1 MARSDGDAILKNARG
16 AIGKQIVIKQ
26 YGKKT
31 VITAYPDMSNV
42 KPSKVQKMKRNL
54 FKEAVAYAQKII
66 RDKKK
71 KAAYAAK
78 LKKGTSV
85 YHAAIREYMNRKRE

>member
-1 MARSDGDAILKNARG
+1 MARSDSNAILKKARG

-42 KPSKVQKMKRNL
+42 N
-54 FKEAVAYAQKII
+54 
-66 RDKKK
+66 
-71 KAAYAAK
+71 AK
-78 LKKGTSV
+78 LFGIGYYFLSKG
-85 YHAAIREYMNRKRE
+85 

>member
-1 MARSDGDAILKNARG
+1 MARSDSNAILKKARG

-31 VITAYPDMSNV
+31 VITAYPDMSHV
-42 KPSKVQKMKRNL
+42 KPSQSQQMRRNI
-54 FKEAVAYAQKII
+54 FKEAVTYAQGII

-71 KAAYAAK
+71 KAAYAAR
-78 LKKGTSV
+78 LKKDTPV
-85 YHAAIREYMNRKRE
+85 YHAAIKEYMKKNK